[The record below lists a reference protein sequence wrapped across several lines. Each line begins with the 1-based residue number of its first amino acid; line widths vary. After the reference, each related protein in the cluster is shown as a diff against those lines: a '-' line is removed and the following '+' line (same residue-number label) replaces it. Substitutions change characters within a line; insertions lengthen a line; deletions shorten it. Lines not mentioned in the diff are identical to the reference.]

1 MLYYPIIE
9 VDSALYMYF
18 AEIQKLYEVFLYG
31 GQIMSREI
39 IMREAIEAICNR
51 LSERTATLFLGAGIN
66 ANVKNDS
73 GELFPLGEGLSNWI
87 ARDLLNTA
95 DLSSTLDEVAE
106 MARFRVGDKELN
118 RYLYEQFSRF
128 KPGIAHLAL
137 VQLPWDVIYTTNY
150 DLLVE
155 GASNTPSVE
164 AAGVIHPIFSMNTG
178 LTPFSEADILYYKLH
193 GSIDLANTDEG
204 RLILTKED
212 YRYYEAHRKP
222 LFRRLERD
230 LLRRTFVFI
239 GYSLRDSDF
248 RAILEDCRNELSART
263 FPLSFAVRSHF
274 TEVEETFW
282 REKYNIQF
290 IQADA
295 DGFLNDVK
303 D

>member
-1 MLYYPIIE
+1 
-9 VDSALYMYF
+9 
-18 AEIQKLYEVFLYG
+18 
-31 GQIMSREI
+31 MSP
-39 IMREAIEAICNR
+39 EAIMLDAIETICNR

-66 ANVKNDS
+66 ANVKNDA
-73 GELFPLGEGLSNWI
+73 GESFPLGEGLSNWI
-87 ARDLLNTA
+87 ARDLLNTP
-95 DLSSTLDEVAE
+95 DLTSTLDEAAE
-106 MARFRVGDKELN
+106 MARYRLGDKEFN

-128 KPGIAHLAL
+128 KPGTAHLAL

-150 DLLVE
+150 DLLIEV
-155 GASNTPSVE
+155 AATTPSVE
-164 AAGVIHPIFSMNTG
+164 AAGVIRAVFSMETD

-212 YRYYEAHRKP
+212 YRYYEVHRKP

-239 GYSLRDSDF
+239 GYSLRDPDF
-248 RAILEDCRNELSART
+248 RAVLEDCRNELSTRT
-263 FPLSFAVRSHF
+263 LPLSFAIRSHF

-282 REKYNIQF
+282 REKYNIQL

-295 DGFLNDVK
+295 DIFFKLYQGDMDIPKPPNLVI
-303 D
+303 